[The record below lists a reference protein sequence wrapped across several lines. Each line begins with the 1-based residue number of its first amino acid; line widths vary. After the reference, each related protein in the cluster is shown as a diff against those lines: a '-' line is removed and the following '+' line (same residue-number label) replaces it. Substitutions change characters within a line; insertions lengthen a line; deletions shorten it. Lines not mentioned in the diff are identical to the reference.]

1 MSHGSTLEMFLVKQE
16 SNSNSTLSGSA
27 SQFLEPFRFENLITV
42 SVQRKQKHRKG
53 VAAAAPA
60 HRSAGTASDTADDAT
75 QPQFASIVKRVPR
88 RLLLQQGCVT
98 ASELPPALP
107 HATGGG
113 DIASNDCCISFTN
126 QAPRALACHYM
137 ILTTNGKTGEGSNG

>member
-1 MSHGSTLEMFLVKQE
+1 MFLVKQE
-16 SNSNSTLSGSA
+16 SNSNSKLSGSA
-27 SQFLEPFRFENLITV
+27 SQFLEPFQFENLITV

-107 HATGGG
+107 HKTGGG
-113 DIASNDCCISFTN
+113 FAFKDCCISFTN